1 MRPIIPLALVT
12 VLAVGCASV
21 PPDQDP
27 VQIRL
32 NDLDARVSKVER
44 VVTNQSLVQLATEVD
59 TLQAQVRD
67 LRGQVDD
74 LQNSNRELRKQQHDL
89 YADLDKRVGALEH
102 GGAAGGGSDAGS
114 AAGGAAGSAG
124 GAADTGEAGVSSTE
138 QSIYGQAFDALK
150 AGSYSTAISGF
161 ESFLKQYPASPLAP
175 NAEYWLGEAHYV
187 NQDFAAAGSAFQV
200 VLDKWPSSGKA
211 PDAMLDLGNTQLAQG
226 KTTKGRATLRQVV
239 SQYAG
244 TDAASRAQA
253 RLKQLSSH

>member
-12 VLAVGCASV
+12 VLAAGCASV

-44 VVTNQSLVQLATEVD
+44 VVSNQSLVQLATEVD

-67 LRGQVDD
+67 LQGRVDD

-102 GGAAGGGSDAGS
+102 GGAAGGGSDTGS
-114 AAGGAAGSAG
+114 AAGGAAG
-124 GAADTGEAGVSSTE
+124 GAPNSGEQGVSSTE

-161 ESFLKQYPASPLAP
+161 ESFIKQYPSSPLAP

-187 NQDFAAAGSAFQV
+187 NQDLAAAGIAFQA
-200 VLDKWPSSGKA
+200 VLDRWPSSGKA

-239 SQYAG
+239 SQYPG

>member
-12 VLAVGCASV
+12 VLAAGCASV

-32 NDLDARVSKVER
+32 NDLDSRVSKVER

-102 GGAAGGGSDAGS
+102 GGGAPAGDGS
-114 AAGGAAGSAG
+114 AAGDAAGTPG
-124 GAADTGEAGVSSTE
+124 GAPDSGVQGVSSTE

-161 ESFLKQYPASPLAP
+161 ESFIKQYPASPLAP
-175 NAEYWLGEAHYV
+175 NAQYWLGEAHYV
-187 NQDFAAAGSAFQV
+187 NQDFAAAGTAFQA

-226 KTTKGRATLRQVV
+226 KTTKGKATLRQVV

-253 RLKQLSSH
+253 RLKQLSSN

>member
-32 NDLDARVSKVER
+32 NDLDSRVSKVER

-102 GGAAGGGSDAGS
+102 GGSAPAGDGSAAGS
-114 AAGGAAGSAG
+114 AAGTPG
-124 GAADTGEAGVSSTE
+124 GAPDSGEQGVSSTE

-161 ESFLKQYPASPLAP
+161 ESFIKQYPASPLAP
-175 NAEYWLGEAHYV
+175 NAQYWLGEAHYV
-187 NQDFAAAGSAFQV
+187 NQDFAAAGTAFQA

-226 KTTKGRATLRQVV
+226 KTTKGKATLRQVV

-253 RLKQLSSH
+253 RLKQLSSN

>member
-1 MRPIIPLALVT
+1 MRPIIPLALIT
-12 VLAVGCASV
+12 VLAAGCASV

-27 VQIRL
+27 VQIRM

-44 VVTNQSLVQLATEVD
+44 VVSNQSLVQLATEVD

-102 GGAAGGGSDAGS
+102 GGAAGD
-114 AAGGAAGSAG
+114 GAAGSAG
-124 GAADTGEAGVSSTE
+124 GATDSDAQGVSSTE

-161 ESFLKQYPASPLAP
+161 ESFIKQYPSSPLAP
-175 NAEYWLGEAHYV
+175 NAQYWLGEAHYV
-187 NQDFAAAGSAFQV
+187 NQDFAAAGKAFQA
-200 VLDKWPSSGKA
+200 VLDQWPSSSKA
-211 PDAMLDLGNTQLAQG
+211 PDAMLDLGNTELAQG
-226 KTTKGRATLRQVV
+226 KTAKGRATLRRVA
-239 SQYAG
+239 SQYSG
-244 TDAASRAQA
+244 TDAAARAQS

>member
-12 VLAVGCASV
+12 VLAAGCASV

-44 VVTNQSLVQLATEVD
+44 VVSNQSLVQLATEVD
-59 TLQAQVRD
+59 TLQAEVRD
-67 LRGQVDD
+67 LRGQVED

-102 GGAAGGGSDAGS
+102 GGAAGDGA

-124 GAADTGEAGVSSTE
+124 GAADGGAEGVSSTE

-161 ESFLKQYPASPLAP
+161 QSFLKQYPSSPLAP
-175 NAEYWLGEAHYV
+175 NAQYWLGEAHYV
-187 NQDFAAAGSAFQV
+187 NQDFAAAENAFQA

>member
-12 VLAVGCASV
+12 VLAAGCASV

-59 TLQAQVRD
+59 TLQAEVRD
-67 LRGQVDD
+67 LQGKVDD

-102 GGAAGGGSDAGS
+102 GGAAGDGS

-124 GAADTGEAGVSSTE
+124 GAADTGEQGVSSTE

-161 ESFLKQYPASPLAP
+161 ESFLKQYPSSPLAP

-187 NQDFAAAGSAFQV
+187 NQDLAAAGVAFQT

>member
-1 MRPIIPLALVT
+1 MRPIISLALVT
-12 VLAVGCASV
+12 VLAAGCASV

-102 GGAAGGGSDAGS
+102 GGAAGAGSTAGATGES
-114 AAGGAAGSAG
+114 AAGGAADS
-124 GAADTGEAGVSSTE
+124 GEQGVSSTE

-161 ESFLKQYPASPLAP
+161 GSFLKQYPASPLAP

-187 NQDFAAAGSAFQV
+187 NQDFAAAGNAFQA

-226 KTTKGRATLRQVV
+226 KTTKGKATLRQVI
-239 SQYAG
+239 SQYSG
-244 TDAASRAQA
+244 TDAASRAQS

>member
-12 VLAVGCASV
+12 VLAAGCASV

-59 TLQAQVRD
+59 TLQAEVRD
-67 LRGQVDD
+67 LQGKVDD

-102 GGAAGGGSDAGS
+102 GGAAGDGS

-124 GAADTGEAGVSSTE
+124 GAADSGEQGVSSTE

-161 ESFLKQYPASPLAP
+161 ESFLKQYPSSPLAP

-187 NQDFAAAGSAFQV
+187 NQDLAAAGVAFQT

>member
-1 MRPIIPLALVT
+1 MRPIIPLAF
-12 VLAVGCASV
+12 VLALTAGCASV

-44 VVTNQSLVQLATEVD
+44 VVSNQSLVQLATQVD
-59 TLQAQVRD
+59 TLQAEVRD
-67 LRGQVDD
+67 LRGQIDD

-89 YADLDKRVGALEH
+89 YADLDKRVAALEH
-102 GGAAGGGSDAGS
+102 GSPEGGGGS
-114 AAGGAAGSAG
+114 AADSAG
-124 GAADTGEAGVSSTE
+124 GAADSGGQGVSSTE

-150 AGSYSTAISGF
+150 AGSYSVAISGF
-161 ESFLKQYPASPLAP
+161 QGFLKQYPASPLAP
-175 NAEYWLGEAHYV
+175 NAQYWLGEAHYV
-187 NQDFAAAGSAFQV
+187 NQDFPAAERDFQA

-226 KTTKGRATLRQVV
+226 KTAKGRATLRQVI

-244 TDAASRAQA
+244 TDAATRAQA
-253 RLKQLSSH
+253 ALKGH